1 MRVIGGKFK
10 GLKLIPPNDLGIR
23 PTSDRLKEA
32 LFSILESKKYN
43 INIHNSSVIDICSG
57 TGALG
62 IEALSRGAKEV
73 CFIDKDIKSIRI
85 IQKNTSKLNIN
96 HEDKI
101 FIKIIKDEVTKA
113 LQKIDSI
120 YDIVLIDPPY
130 NTNIINETLQDLKN
144 YNLIKTHSYIFD
156 ESSNAEIFDFNGY
169 ELLYTKKYGKSKLTI
184 LKLINSSSIEY
195 FFDVF

>member
-32 LFSILESKKYN
+32 LFSILDSKKYN

-144 YNLIKTHSYIFD
+144 YNLIKTHSYIFA

-169 ELLYTKKYGKSKLTI
+169 EILDTKKYGKSKLTI
-184 LKLINSSSIEY
+184 LKLINSSSIK
-195 FFDVF
+195 

>member
-43 INIHNSSVIDICSG
+43 ININNSSVIDICSG

-62 IEALSRGAKEV
+62 IEALSRGANKIY
-73 CFIDKDIKSIRI
+73 FIDQETKSIQI
-85 IQKNTSKLNIN
+85 IQKNISKLKIN
-96 HEDKI
+96 NEDKI
-101 FIKIIKDEVTKA
+101 FIKVIKDKSTKA
-113 LQKIDSI
+113 LKKINHVF
-120 YDIVLIDPPY
+120 DIVLIDPPY
-130 NTNIINETLQDLKN
+130 KTKIIEETLQDLKN
-144 YNLIKTHSYIFD
+144 YNLIKTHSYIFA

-169 ELLYTKKYGKSKLTI
+169 ELLDTKKYGKSKLTI
-184 LKLINSSSIEY
+184 LKLINSSSIE
-195 FFDVF
+195 

>member
-10 GLKLIPPNDLGIR
+10 GLKLMPPNDLGIR

-130 NTNIINETLQDLKN
+130 NTNIINETLKDLKN
-144 YNLIKTHSYIFD
+144 YNLIKTHSYIFA

-169 ELLYTKKYGKSKLTI
+169 EILDTKKYGKSKLTI
-184 LKLINSSSIEY
+184 LKLINSSSIE
-195 FFDVF
+195 

>member
-130 NTNIINETLQDLKN
+130 NTNIINETLKDLKN
-144 YNLIKTHSYIFD
+144 YNLIKTHSYIFA

-169 ELLYTKKYGKSKLTI
+169 ELLDTKKYGKSKLTI
-184 LKLINSSSIEY
+184 LKLINSSSIE
-195 FFDVF
+195 

>member
-10 GLKLIPPNDLGIR
+10 GLKLMPPNDLGIR

-43 INIHNSSVIDICSG
+43 ININNSSVIDICSG

-113 LQKIDSI
+113 LQKINSI

-130 NTNIINETLQDLKN
+130 NTNIINETLKDLKN
-144 YNLIKTHSYIFD
+144 YNLIKTHSYIFA

-169 ELLYTKKYGKSKLTI
+169 EILDTKKYGKSKLTI
-184 LKLINSSSIEY
+184 LKLINSSSIK
-195 FFDVF
+195 

>member
-10 GLKLIPPNDLGIR
+10 GLKLMPPNDLRIR

-85 IQKNTSKLNIN
+85 IQKNISKLNIN

-101 FIKIIKDEVTKA
+101 FINIVKDEVTKA

-144 YNLIKTHSYIFD
+144 YNLIKTHSYIFA

-169 ELLYTKKYGKSKLTI
+169 EILDTKKYGKSKLTI
-184 LKLINSSSIEY
+184 LKLINSSSIE
-195 FFDVF
+195 